1 MLQGGCIEFSSPDN
15 IKEPKLFGYMTVELG
30 TFLFLLSYKLKT
42 VWFGIDNCR
51 GRMERTCDEEGKKE
65 DEDKLPSTEIY
76 KETTNKP

>member
-42 VWFGIDNCR
+42 V
-51 GRMERTCDEEGKKE
+51 
-65 DEDKLPSTEIY
+65 
-76 KETTNKP
+76 